1 MSTNCFIKFKTS
13 VENLSLP
20 EKFTFPFYYEPN
32 PLSILAAQE
41 LQEYLSTQSDIEHNF
56 GLNNNQKGL
65 IIGKMFGVLVV
76 QNQQNEIGY
85 LAAFSGKLSESNH
98 HEKFVPPIYD
108 ILKEDGSYRVAEKEI
123 TAISAKIDEIE
134 NNSTYINL
142 FQELLILKEKANTD
156 IEKEK
161 NRIRERRNKR
171 RVEIK
176 KAKSTLSDDKLAV
189 FQLKIN
195 QEGINT
201 KFYINELIVHWEN
214 KINLLK
220 QEIFPFQSKLDY
232 LKNYRKEKSAQTQHQ
247 LFLEY
252 KFLNAKQEESSLLDI
267 FKEIVPPAG
276 AGECA
281 LPKLLQYAFIH
292 KLKPIAMAEFW
303 WGASP
308 KSEIKKHKQFY
319 PSCIGK
325 CKPILSHML
334 KGIEVDDNLLIIN
347 QGIDKKIKYVYED
360 DDIIIINKPNELLS
374 VPGKKINDSVY
385 SRILKNHPTI
395 TGPVIVH
402 RLDMSTSGLMLIAK
416 NKEVYKNLQQQFIN
430 RTIKKRY
437 VAILDGI
444 VKEQKG
450 VIKLPL
456 RVDVNDRPK
465 QLVCVEHG
473 RSAVTYWELIA
484 TKENSTRVYLY
495 PVTGRTHQL
504 RVHCA
509 HNHGL
514 NTPIAGDDLYG
525 IKKDRLYLH
534 AESITFQH
542 PTSNKEMKFS
552 VKPNY

>member
-1 MSTNCFIKFKTS
+1 LSTNCFIKFKTS

-473 RSAVTYWELIA
+473 RSAVTYWEVIA

>member
-1 MSTNCFIKFKTS
+1 LSENCFTPFNTS
-13 VENLSLP
+13 IQNFSLP
-20 EKFTFPFYYEPN
+20 EKFTFPFYYEPH
-32 PLSILAAQE
+32 PLSILAARE
-41 LQEYLSTQSDIEHNF
+41 LQEYLVTQTEIEHNF
-56 GLNNNQKGL
+56 GLNDNQTGL
-65 IIGKMFGVLVV
+65 VIGKMFGVLVV
-76 QNQQNEIGY
+76 QNEKNEVGY
-85 LAAFSGKLSESNH
+85 LSAFSGKLSESNH
-98 HEKFVPPIYD
+98 HEKFVPPVYD
-108 ILKEDGSYRVAEKEI
+108 ILKKDGSYRRAEKEI
-123 TAISAKIDEIE
+123 TVISTQIDELE
-134 NNSTYINL
+134 TNSSYKKL
-142 FQELLILKEKANTD
+142 VQELLLLKEKATLD
-156 IEKEK
+156 IEEEK

-171 RVEIK
+171 RIEIK
-176 KAKSTLSDDKLAV
+176 KSKNTLSSDELDV
-189 FQLKIN
+189 FQQKIN

-201 KFYINELIVHWEN
+201 KFYINELTAHWEN
-214 KINLLK
+214 KINLLEEK
-220 QEIFPFQSKLDY
+220 ILPFQSKLDY
-232 LKNYRKEKSAQTQHQ
+232 LKNYRKEKSAKTQHQ
-247 LFLEY
+247 IFLEY
-252 KFLNAKQEESSLLDI
+252 KFLNANQKESSLLDI
-267 FKEIVPPAG
+267 FKDIVPPAG

-292 KLKPIAMAEFW
+292 NLKPIVMAEFW

-334 KGIEVDDNLLIIN
+334 KGLDVDDDLLVIN

-360 DDIIIINKPNELLS
+360 DAIIIINKPNELLS

-385 SRILKNHPTI
+385 SRILKSHPTI

-402 RLDMSTSGLMLIAK
+402 RLDMSTSGIMIIAK
-416 NKEVYKNLQQQFIN
+416 NKEAYKILQQQFIN

-437 VAILDGI
+437 VAILDGVI
-444 VKEQKG
+444 KEQKG

-465 QLVCVEHG
+465 QLVCTEHG
-473 RSAVTYWELIA
+473 RSAVTYWEVIE
-484 TKENSTRVYLY
+484 TNEGSTRVYLY

-509 HNHGL
+509 HSDGL

-542 PTSNKEMKFS
+542 PVSNKEMKFNA
-552 VKPNY
+552 KPKY